1 MLCCFVFVWFNLLG
15 NHAQSEL
22 ELVSESSAEELEL
35 SEELVAAPL
44 LVAWKPDE
52 VNAGSAE
59 GPAEDEE
66 LGV

>member
-1 MLCCFVFVWFNLLG
+1 MMYCFVCLFFG

-22 ELVSESSAEELEL
+22 ELVSESSVEELEL
-35 SEELVAAPL
+35 SEEMVAAPL

-59 GPAEDEE
+59 GP
-66 LGV
+66 GIG